1 MKKQR
6 KRKKRQI
13 LRRRKKLH
21 LVQNHHPQ
29 LLPQWFQKRNVLAG
43 KSPQNILDHPHLHHQ
58 HEIKVLKVEVK
69 AMTIEVQAM
78 ITEVKAMIGD
88 EVKVMKDEVVSI
100 QIGSNVTEIGKFF

>member
-78 ITEVKAMIGD
+78 IGD

-100 QIGSNVTEIGKFF
+100 QIGSNVTEIGKSF